1 MLPQA
6 LGVLHDFP
14 ASRPVCLRDRF
25 EDPQETWPVVSIFG
39 RKVCASKNRLAI
51 RQEKDGQRPAAAA
64 RHHLNGAHIDLVEV
78 RPFLSVDLDV
88 NEVLVHDLRDRR
100 VLEGLVFHHMAPV
113 TGGVS
118 DAQQDQLVFFR
129 RALQRLCTPG
139 IPIHRIM
146 SVLQKIRTSF
156 VDEPVGHVASA
167 LRLATRSL
175 WTNAKRARLRDR
187 L

>member
-6 LGVLHDFP
+6 IGVLHDFP

-78 RPFLSVDLDV
+78 RPFLPVDLDV
-88 NEVLVHDLRDRR
+88 DEVLVHHLRDGG
-100 VLEGLVFHHMAPV
+100 VLEGLVLHNVAPV
-113 TGGVS
+113 TGRIS
-118 DAQQDQLVFFR
+118 DAQEDQLIFFR
-129 RALQRLCTPG
+129 RAIQCLGPPG
-139 IPIHRIM
+139 IPIHRIV

-156 VDEPVGHVASA
+156 VDEPVGHVAS
-167 LRLATRSL
+167 
-175 WTNAKRARLRDR
+175 RLR
-187 L
+187 